1 MGGSSRA
8 AMVWLSTLSF
18 DISDP
23 LCGFRGI
30 PLAETVALID
40 SVATGDA
47 MEFDP
52 ELVIRLHWRGLRDPQ
67 PADAR
72 RLRARR
78 SLAFPH
84 ARGQRPHDVALH
96 ALARPAWGSACRC
109 CCAGAPPRRSGDV
122 RDERGSL
129 GAHRRE
135 RRMKR
140 DAFPDVAELIPHAR
154 RMLLLSSRDRAWSG
168 RTPCAP
174 WTSIA
179 ASCSGMPRAAC
190 PPGSGSSTWRSASPS
205 TDRWSRAPRATRRAS
220 DSSSAAGA

>member
-52 ELVIRLHWRGLRDPQ
+52 ELVIRLALARSSDPQ

-72 RLRARR
+72 RLPAGR
-78 SLAFPH
+78 SLALPH
-84 ARGQRPHDVALH
+84 DRGQRPHDVALH
-96 ALARPAWGSACRC
+96 ALARRHAGSGCRWLLRRRLRR
-109 CCAGAPPRRSGDV
+109 GAPGSRR
-122 RDERGSL
+122 R
-129 GAHRRE
+129 
-135 RRMKR
+135 
-140 DAFPDVAELIPHAR
+140 
-154 RMLLLSSRDRAWSG
+154 
-168 RTPCAP
+168 
-174 WTSIA
+174 
-179 ASCSGMPRAAC
+179 
-190 PPGSGSSTWRSASPS
+190 
-205 TDRWSRAPRATRRAS
+205 
-220 DSSSAAGA
+220 